1 MLKGYKCKISVKFC
15 QQSFVCT
22 EAPLFDVH
30 SMLFSASSKYLLLV
44 GQRGIMVLEMPM
56 RWGKFA
62 AYDGG
67 SESVLCRYTVL
78 AVNL

>member
-1 MLKGYKCKISVKFC
+1 M
-15 QQSFVCT
+15 
-22 EAPLFDVH
+22 H

-44 GQRGIMVLEMPM
+44 GQRGILVLEMPM

-78 AVNL
+78 AVSL